1 MKITKTL
8 AIKLAYEYK
17 LDLDIVP
24 IDEWIHGLKTELEH
38 GKKLNTITNVSN
50 DDISITAKIALAH
63 LIEDPRYYK
72 FLKKME
78 EARDKYWSTHTKP
91 NIFKS

>member
-8 AIKLAYEYK
+8 AIKLAYEYNLN
-17 LDLDIVP
+17 LDVVP
-24 IDEWIHGLKTELEH
+24 LEEWIDGLKTELEH
-38 GKKLNTITNVSN
+38 GKKLSTLTNVTN

-63 LIEDPRYYK
+63 LIESPNYYK
-72 FLKKME
+72 HLKKME
-78 EARDKYWSTHTKP
+78 TKMEKYWSTHTKP